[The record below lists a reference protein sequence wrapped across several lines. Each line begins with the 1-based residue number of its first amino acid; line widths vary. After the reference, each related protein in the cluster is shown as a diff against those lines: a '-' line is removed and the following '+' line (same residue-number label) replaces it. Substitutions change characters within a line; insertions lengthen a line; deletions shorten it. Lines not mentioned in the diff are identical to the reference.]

1 VRNNIS
7 VYSDNLVEHLRRG
20 TLETFL
26 EECKKNDTR
35 LYIPFGVR
43 KEVEENLD
51 NIDET
56 ESWHNLLKQGL
67 SQGVIVKSR
76 HKYDFERPYKILFSR
91 LNSINPELNSVQR
104 HIVTLSLQLG
114 IIIHTKNKQIIRTIN
129 EIKTTT
135 HLQKYSTRLISK
147 EKSDSIKN
155 Y

>member
-1 VRNNIS
+1 MRNNIL
-7 VYSDNLVEHLRRG
+7 VYSDTLIEHLRKR

-26 EECKKNDTR
+26 EECKKNNTR

-43 KEVEENLD
+43 KEVEEDLD
-51 NIDET
+51 TANET

-67 SQGVIVKSR
+67 FQGVIVKSR

-91 LNSINPELNSVQR
+91 LNSINLELNSVQR

-114 IIIHTKNKQIIRTIN
+114 ININTKNKQIIRTIN

-147 EKSDSIKN
+147 EKSDSITT

>member
-1 VRNNIS
+1 MRNNIS
-7 VYSDNLVEHLRRG
+7 IYSDTLIDHLRRG

-26 EECKKNDTR
+26 EECKQESTR

-43 KEVEENLD
+43 KEVEEDLD
-51 NIDET
+51 NVVET
-56 ESWHNLLKQGL
+56 ELWHNLLKQGL

-104 HIVTLSLQLG
+104 HIVTLSLQIG
-114 IIIHTKNKQIIRTIN
+114 INVNTNNKQIIRTIN
-129 EIKTTT
+129 EIKTTA
-135 HLQKYSTRLISK
+135 HLQKYATRLISK
-147 EKSDSIKN
+147 AKSDSIKN